1 MRKML
6 LLIMVLFG
14 LSFNTAFGNMN
25 SPESKAAMYF
35 KTNYGISA
43 SDYSEEMVFHAD
55 TEAEAEI
62 IEKHMDALGYYL
74 DEKFYHNG
82 KIMMLFISL
91 IREGVAG

>member
-6 LLIMVLFG
+6 LLVMVLFG
-14 LSFNTAFGNMN
+14 LSFTAFGNIN

-55 TEAEAEI
+55 SEAEAEI

-74 DEKFYHNG
+74 DTKYYSNG

-91 IREGVAG
+91 IREGAAG